1 MRATTCEP
9 PGETR
14 PKCIPAKEPGPE
26 APLTHLIR
34 RIKCRTSR
42 RRLRAIPKWARI
54 TRKWEGSIRRWQA
67 EVTALARPVGN
78 RKARKSQANA
88 DPQTVSVRACNSTV
102 GVEEGEPAL
111 ILSGGV

>member
-26 APLTHLIR
+26 VPLTHLIR

-42 RRLRAIPKWARI
+42 RRLRAIPKWARV
-54 TRKWEGSIRRWQA
+54 TRKREGSIRKWEVQA
-67 EVTALARPVGN
+67 IALARPVEN
-78 RKARKSQANA
+78 RKPRKNPANP
-88 DPQTVSVRACNSTV
+88 D
-102 GVEEGEPAL
+102 AL
-111 ILSGGV
+111 RSPLEAAILLLLQRRGSLP